1 MSKIRVL
8 IVDDVAMVRRL
19 VVDALSIDPDI
30 VIVGTAANGREA
42 LERIPLL
49 RPDLLVL
56 DYEMPEMDGLETLIE
71 VRKNYPSTR
80 VIIFSS
86 HTRHGAK
93 VTLDALWH
101 GADDYVQKSP
111 ADNLTAAT
119 QLIRTQLIPKIKA
132 LCARPDLVDPPEAA
146 PAQTSR
152 PPAPEEARYAPRRPS
167 VVPTRI
173 EIVAIGASTGGPKA
187 LAQLVEGLPPDFPV
201 PIVIVQHMPP
211 IFTRLL
217 AERLG
222 TRTQLRCSEAIEGAA
237 LGPRSI
243 WIAPGDH
250 HMTVERERGEIR
262 IRLTNEPPV
271 HSCRPAVDPLFLS
284 VADAYGAAAL
294 GVILTGMGHDGYK
307 GCERIRD
314 AGGSVLAQDEASSV
328 VWGMPGIVARA
339 GMADRV
345 VPLDEMASEIV
356 HRASVG
362 IRRKAPVG

>member
-1 MSKIRVL
+1 MRKIRVL

-30 VIVGTAANGREA
+30 QVVGTAANGREA
-42 LERIPLL
+42 IEKIPETK
-49 RPDLLVL
+49 PDLIVL

-71 VRKNYPSTR
+71 VRKNHPAIR

-93 VTLDALWH
+93 VTLDALWY
-101 GADDYVQKSP
+101 GADDYVPKSP

-119 QLIRTQLIPKIKA
+119 ALIRTQLIPKIKG
-132 LCARPDLVDPPEAA
+132 LCGGSESGNGGAA
-146 PAQTSR
+146 PAPSRRADETSPLGARIQSLTQTR
-152 PPAPEEARYAPRRPS
+152 P
-167 VVPTRI
+167 

-187 LAQLVEGLPPDFPV
+187 LARVLEGLPPDFPI

-217 AERLG
+217 AERLA
-222 TRTQLRCSEAIEGAA
+222 TRTQLQCSEAIEGAA
-237 LGPRSI
+237 LEPRTI

-250 HMTVERERGEIR
+250 HMTVERGRDGLR
-262 IRLTNEPPV
+262 IRLTNDPPV

-284 VADAYGAAAL
+284 VADAYGPASL
-294 GVILTGMGHDGYK
+294 GIILTGMGHDGYK

-314 AGGSVLAQDEASSV
+314 AGGTVLVQDEASSV

-339 GMADRV
+339 GIADRV
-345 VPLDEMASEIV
+345 VPLDGMASEIV
-356 HRASVG
+356 KRASVG
-362 IRRKAPVG
+362 VRRKAPVG